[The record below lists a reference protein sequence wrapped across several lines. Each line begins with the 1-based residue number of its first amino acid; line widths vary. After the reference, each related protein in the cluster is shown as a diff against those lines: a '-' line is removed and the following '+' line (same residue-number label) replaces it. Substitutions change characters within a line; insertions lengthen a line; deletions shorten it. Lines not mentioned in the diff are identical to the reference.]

1 MSEIPDSLEAAI
13 AQAKTATLNA
23 LEAGCPRLQVELVL
37 PEIALE
43 AQRLAREFA
52 DLFADYGSGLRL
64 IFPDTGAAALAR
76 RDWGEVPF
84 QVGDLGSRLTPIE
97 SKLSDDDQLLLL
109 VSPSAIEVERVEKL
123 CKLAGD
129 RPVILLTPQ
138 LESVATVGI
147 GYAARQLRD
156 RFLSTLETAYYL
168 RPFEGGAL
176 TRRFPQPWQVWL
188 ETEDEGYQLLAEEAT
203 KPVGDRLERLLTG
216 ATETAAADSESD
228 GKAKP
233 KKPGF
238 LASMQQF
245 LRALS
250 Q

>member
-1 MSEIPDSLEAAI
+1 MSDIPDSLEAAI
-13 AQAKTATLNA
+13 AQAKTATQAA
-23 LEAGCPRLQVELVL
+23 LAAGVQRLQVELVL

-52 DLFADYGSGLRL
+52 TLLAADGPGLRV

-76 RDWGEVPF
+76 RDWGETAFTVS
-84 QVGDLGSRLTPIE
+84 DLGSRLTPIE
-97 SKLSDDDQLLLL
+97 SKIADTDRLLLL
-109 VSPSAIEVERVEKL
+109 VSPSAVEVERVEQL
-123 CKLAGD
+123 CNLAGD
-129 RPVILLTPQ
+129 RPVVLLIPQ

-176 TRRFPQPWQVWL
+176 SRRFPGLWQVWL
-188 ETEDEGYQLLAEEAT
+188 GTDDDGYQLLAEEAV

-216 ATETAAADSESD
+216 TTEPGEAGDAAP
-228 GKAKP
+228 GPTAKP
-233 KKPGF
+233 AGF